1 MSATVAAAGEACVAD
16 RLRALGWGESAVQ
29 PPQEASISDAVAF
42 LLRRLSGADA
52 AASDAALPADARQL
66 ARALVDNKC
75 LRTLSVR
82 GNKIGD
88 DGARLFARG
97 LRANDTLQQLDLG
110 DNGLGEAAARELA
123 NAARLNMTVRA
134 ARRARAGEAT
144 AGELTRPRAH
154 PARAAARAGVGGQ
167 PAHRRRGAAAAGCG
181 AQQAPRAVRLGLGS
195 HRLVLLARCC

>member
-1 MSATVAAAGEACVAD
+1 MRGPA
-16 RLRALGWGESAVQ
+16 
-29 PPQEASISDAVAF
+29 
-42 LLRRLSGADA
+42 LRRLDFAGNDFCGVAGQLELGLAVKANSVLEVLVLAYNNMYTDN
-52 AASDAALPADARQL
+52 LRQL